1 MSGDLH
7 RIFVYG
13 TLMKGEGNHR
23 LIESQECEGEG
34 FIHGFNLYNLGF
46 YPGIRPSRH
55 PEHIVHGEVY
65 LVDDRTLEQVN
76 RLEGEGSLYILQYVD
91 VTMADKVVTAGVYVY
106 NYKCQKRS
114 RIYTGFW
121 KQQKI
126 YIAYGSN
133 MNNHQML
140 SVRCPTSRY
149 LGVSSLDGYRLLF
162 RTNIGGRVYA
172 TIEEDA
178 SYSVPIVLWAI
189 DGDSEDELD
198 RREGYHPNNPFICS
212 YWVQRRN
219 SVTGRESSESKG
231 IAQWNRVFYLFLVLT
246 ENACCTR
253 NIYTAFHP
261 FFIQNK
267 KRPIVKCRSLKEIL
281 LMCNHSHS
289 IMII

>member
-91 VTMADKVVTAGVYVY
+91 VTMNDKVVTAGVYVY
-106 NYKCQKRS
+106 NHICKKS
-114 RIYTGFW
+114 NRIHSGHW
-121 KQQKI
+121 KLQKI

-140 SVRCPTSRY
+140 SVRCPSAKCLGTS
-149 LGVSSLDGYRLLF
+149 VLDGFRLLF
-162 RTNIGGRVYA
+162 RANKGGNVYA
-172 TIEEDA
+172 TIEEDP
-178 SYSVPIVLWAI
+178 SDSVPVVLWAI
-189 DGDSEDELD
+189 DRKSEETLD
-198 RREGYHPNNPFICS
+198 RCEGFHRYDPPSSYYLKKTIPVIYNGEIVPGIVYVMINYGRTGKPLDEYYNRILSGYREHDIDPAPLMRA
-212 YWVQRRN
+212 V
-219 SVTGRESSESKG
+219 
-231 IAQWNRVFYLFLVLT
+231 
-246 ENACCTR
+246 
-253 NIYTAFHP
+253 NI
-261 FFIQNK
+261 
-267 KRPIVKCRSLKEIL
+267 
-281 LMCNHSHS
+281 
-289 IMII
+289 

>member
-13 TLMKGEGNHR
+13 TLMEGERNHR

-34 FIHGFNLYNLGF
+34 FIHGFNLYNLGY

-91 VTMADKVVTAGVYVY
+91 VTMDDKVVTAGVYVY
-106 NYKCQKRS
+106 NHKCQKSS
-114 RIYTGFW
+114 RIYTGYW

-172 TIEEDA
+172 TIEEDD
-178 SYSVPIVLWAI
+178 SCSVPVVLWAI
-189 DGDSEDELD
+189 DRDSEDELD
-198 RREGYHPNNPFICS
+198 KREGYHRNNPSICS
-212 YWVQRRN
+212 YLKKTIPVEYCGEAVPGIVYVMVN
-219 SVTGRESSESKG
+219 YGREGKPSDEYYNRILTGYREHG
-231 IAQWNRVFYLFLVLT
+231 IDPAPLMRAL
-246 ENACCTR
+246 EN
-253 NIYTAFHP
+253 
-261 FFIQNK
+261 
-267 KRPIVKCRSLKEIL
+267 
-281 LMCNHSHS
+281 
-289 IMII
+289 